1 MAKRVSAKDT
11 SLFKRLM
18 AAKGTTW
25 RELAEE
31 LGMPHT
37 SLWRWWQQKGRKFAQ
52 EHEFLHLER
61 MKGKAMEHLVE
72 RLDRNSKVTGGK
84 DWTAIA
90 VLKGTGIFTEKR
102 QSVIEG
108 KMSLI
113 EVLHEA
119 DSSSKADSDGKGDNG
134 N

>member
-1 MAKRVSAKDT
+1 MAKRVSAKDS
-11 SLFKRLM
+11 SLFRRLM
-18 AAKGTTW
+18 AAKGSTW
-25 RELAEE
+25 RELGTE
-31 LGMPHT
+31 LGMAHNT
-37 SLWRWWQQKGRKFAQ
+37 LWRWWQKKGRKFAQ

-61 MKGKAMEHLVE
+61 MKGKAMEHLVD
-72 RLDRNSKVTGGK
+72 RLDKNSRVTGGK

-113 EVLHEA
+113 EVLQEA
-119 DSSSKADSDGKGDNG
+119 DKGSND
-134 N
+134 